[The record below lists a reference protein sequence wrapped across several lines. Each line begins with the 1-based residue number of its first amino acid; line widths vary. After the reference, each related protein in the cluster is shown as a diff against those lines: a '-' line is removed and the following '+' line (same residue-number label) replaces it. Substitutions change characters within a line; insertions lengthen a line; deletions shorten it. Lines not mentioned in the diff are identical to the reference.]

1 MSAIRNWFGALS
13 GNARGFVWILL
24 SAFVFMSMV
33 LLVRSLSDRFNA
45 GELAFWRAFMGLLI
59 LSPVFLRS
67 GAALFRTRH
76 FGGHLLRNLMHFVGV
91 AGWFYAIGEINL
103 SVGMS
108 LQFTIPLFTIL
119 FAILLLGERVDT
131 ARWIATAIGF
141 AGILL
146 ILRPGVA
153 PVSLAAFAALV
164 SAVGY
169 AGANISTKVLMR
181 QSTGD
186 TIVFYMNLIHLPL
199 ALILAQFMGGISVP
213 ALSDL
218 PWLIALGGAA
228 TLAHWLLARAL
239 GEADASLIIVV
250 DFTKLPLVALG
261 AYICFSEAPV
271 VWAWVGGAVIFAST
285 YFIVRRETR
294 AGAGKAT

>member
-1 MSAIRNWFGALS
+1 MKAVGKWFGSLS
-13 GNARGFVWILL
+13 GNARGFAWILM
-24 SAFVFMSMV
+24 AAVVFMSMV
-33 LLVRSLSDRFNA
+33 LLVRALSDRFNA
-45 GELAFWRAFMGLLI
+45 GELAFWRALLGLLI

-67 GAALFRTRH
+67 GTALFRTRRL
-76 FGGHLLRNLMHFVGV
+76 GGHVIRNLLHFVGV
-91 AGWFYAIGEINL
+91 AGWFYAIGQINL

-119 FAILLLGERVDT
+119 FAILLLGERVDA

-141 AGILL
+141 AGVLL
-146 ILRPGVA
+146 ILRPGIE
-153 PVSLAAFAALV
+153 PVSIAAIAALV

-169 AGANISTKVLMR
+169 AGANIATKVLMR
-181 QSTGD
+181 ESTGD

-199 ALILAQFMGGISVP
+199 ALILAQFMGGISMP
-213 ALSDL
+213 GLTDL
-218 PWLIALGGAA
+218 PWLIALAGAA

-261 AYICFSEAPV
+261 AYIAFAEAPV

-294 AGAGKAT
+294 GGKGKAG